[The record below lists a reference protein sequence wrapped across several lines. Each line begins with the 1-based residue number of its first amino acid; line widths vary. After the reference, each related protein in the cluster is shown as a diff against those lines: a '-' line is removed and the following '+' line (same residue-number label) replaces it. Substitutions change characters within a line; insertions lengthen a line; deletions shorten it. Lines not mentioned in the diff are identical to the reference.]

1 MAAISRPR
9 LSLRVRLLVL
19 TAVALVPALAI
30 LVYNEVALRRSCE
43 AEVHA
48 LALRFGQLASLEL
61 QGVIEGLEGLLL
73 AIARAP
79 VVRSFENEPCR
90 NYLADLQ
97 IQSPHVTAITVI
109 DLQGAVRCRTDKAG
123 EGRRLEDRPYFK
135 EALATDGFVV
145 GEYTVSRIS
154 GRAALP
160 LATPIRDDS
169 GAAAGVLVA
178 GLDLDWLGRRL
189 RQRDFARGS
198 ALTIADRN
206 GVIIAREPLPERF
219 IGTRIPEPFL
229 SLVNA
234 ASAGTREVTSQ
245 DGTRRIIG
253 YVPAT
258 MMPKGLY
265 ISSGISRDEA
275 FLAIDQATRR
285 GIALALVGA
294 AIAFG
299 AAWVFGHR
307 VVGRPVE
314 RLVSTI
320 RAWRG
325 GDRAART
332 GMFAKAGEL
341 EAVGAAIDGLMD
353 ELGVQQAERE
363 RSEARQRLL
372 INELNHRVKNTLTT
386 VQSIASQSLRNAVTA
401 ADAKEAIEGR
411 LFALSRAH
419 DVLTREKWEGADL
432 SEIVEQA
439 VAPYSSRGEDRL
451 HLKGPTVRLPPHTAL
466 SLAMVL
472 QELATNAVK
481 HGALSNTTGEI
492 RIAWEV
498 SRAEPPHLRL
508 RWQESG
514 GPSVQ
519 APSRK
524 GFGSRLIE
532 RSLAGDLGGNVR
544 LTFAPAGL
552 VCTIDA
558 PLP

>member
-1 MAAISRPR
+1 MVAISRPR
-9 LSLRVRLLVL
+9 LSLRVRLLLL
-19 TAVALVPALAI
+19 TAVALVPALVI
-30 LVYNEVALRRSCE
+30 LVYNEVALRRSRE

-48 LALRFGQLASLEL
+48 LALRFGQLASLEM
-61 QGVIEGLEGLLL
+61 QGVIEGIEGLLL
-73 AIARAP
+73 AIAHAP
-79 VVRSFENEPCR
+79 IVRSFDNETCR
-90 NYLADLQ
+90 NYLADVQ
-97 IQSPHVTAITVI
+97 AQSPHLTAVTVI
-109 DLQGAVRCRTDKAG
+109 DLQGAIRCRVDVAG
-123 EGRRLEDRPYFK
+123 TEQRVEDRPYFK
-135 EALATDGFVV
+135 DALATNGFVV
-145 GEYTVSRIS
+145 GEYTVGRVS
-154 GRAALP
+154 GKAALP
-160 LATPIRDDS
+160 LATPIRDNN
-169 GAAAGVLVA
+169 GAVMGVLVA

-229 SLVNA
+229 SLVHA
-234 ASAGTREVTSQ
+234 AAPGTQEVTSQ

-253 YVPAT
+253 YVPAAV
-258 MMPKGLY
+258 MQKGLY
-265 ISSGISRDEA
+265 VSSGISRDEA
-275 FLAIDQATRR
+275 FLTIDQATRR

-314 RLVSTI
+314 RLVNTI
-320 RAWRG
+320 RAWRDG
-325 GDRAART
+325 NRAART

-353 ELGVQQAERE
+353 ELAVRQADRE

-419 DVLTREKWEGADL
+419 DVLTRENWEGADV

-451 HLKGPTVRLPPHTAL
+451 HLKGPRVRLPPRTAL

-481 HGALSNTTGEI
+481 YGALSNAAGEI
-492 RIAWEV
+492 RITWDV
-498 SRAEPPHLRL
+498 SHAEPRHIRL

-519 APSRK
+519 EPNRK

-532 RSLAGDLGGNVR
+532 RSLAGDLGGGAHI
-544 LTFAPAGL
+544 TFAPTGL
-552 VCTIDA
+552 ICTLDA
-558 PLP
+558 PLA